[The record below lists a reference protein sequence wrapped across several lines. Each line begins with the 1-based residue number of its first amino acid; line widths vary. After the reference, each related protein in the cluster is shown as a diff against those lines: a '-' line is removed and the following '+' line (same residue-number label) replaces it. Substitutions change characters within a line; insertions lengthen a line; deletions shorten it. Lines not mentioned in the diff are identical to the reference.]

1 MPSLTD
7 RIKIIQVGAGAMGRL
22 WLDVL
27 AGSADVE
34 LVGLVDIDLSAAQ
47 LSAAGA
53 GLPNVALARS
63 LPELLD
69 LVAADAVLNVTVPE
83 AHAEVS
89 ITALLHG
96 LAVLCEKPLADT
108 LAAALSMIAAAEVG
122 GRLLMVSQSR
132 RYWRNLDA
140 LRGQIAQLGR
150 LGLVQ
155 CSFFKAPHF
164 GGFREEMAYPLLTD
178 MAIHQFDLARD
189 LIGSE
194 PAAVYC
200 ESFNPSGSWY
210 AGDAAANV
218 AVDFADGTRFVFTGS
233 WCSPGLETSWN
244 GSWRI
249 SAAGGTALWDGDY
262 APVAQTADGEQIP
275 AEPGTEPEQIAG
287 SLAEFVTALRTG
299 AAPSGEAHSNVMSL
313 AMVEGAIRSAQTR
326 RRVVLGDLLDDAY
339 SQALAS
345 EQRPEL
351 AAALASWPS
360 LHEVIGNAS
369 RVVSAGELKGELR

>member
-1 MPSLTD
+1 MPSPTK

-27 AGSADVE
+27 AGAADVE

-53 GLPNVALARS
+53 GLPDVALARS

-69 LVAADAVLNVTVPE
+69 RVAADAVLNVTVPE

-132 RYWRNLDA
+132 RYWRNLTA
-140 LRGQIAQLGR
+140 LRTQLARLGR
-150 LGLVQ
+150 LRLVQ

-164 GGFREEMAYPLLTD
+164 GGFREEMAYPLLGD
-178 MAIHQFDLARD
+178 MAIHQFDLARE
-189 LIGSE
+189 LIGTE
-194 PAAVYC
+194 PVSVSC

-218 AVDFADGTRFVFTGS
+218 AVDFADGARFVFTGS

-275 AEPGTEPEQIAG
+275 AEPGTGPEQIAG

-299 AAPSGEAHSNVMSL
+299 VAPSGEAHSNIMSL
-313 AMVEGAIRSAQTR
+313 AMVEGAIMSAQTR
-326 RRVVLGDLLDDAY
+326 RRVLLGDLLDDAY
-339 SQALAS
+339 RQALAS

-360 LHEVIGNAS
+360 LHEMIGNAS
-369 RVVSAGELKGELR
+369 RAVPAGGLKGELR

>member
-34 LVGLVDIDLSAAQ
+34 LVGLVDVDLSAAQ
-47 LSAAGA
+47 RSAAGA

>member
-1 MPSLTD
+1 MPSPTE

-53 GLPNVALARS
+53 GLPDVALARS
-63 LPELLD
+63 LPELRD
-69 LVAADAVLNVTVPE
+69 WVAADAVLNVTVPE

-89 ITALLHG
+89 ITALLRG
-96 LAVLCEKPLADT
+96 LAVLCEKPLADS

-132 RYWRNLDA
+132 RYWRNLTA
-140 LRGQIAQLGR
+140 LRTQLARLGR

-164 GGFREEMAYPLLTD
+164 GGFREEMAYPLLGD
-178 MAIHQFDLARD
+178 MAIHQFDLARE
-189 LIGSE
+189 LIGTE
-194 PAAVYC
+194 PVSVSC

-275 AEPGTEPEQIAG
+275 AEPGTGPEQIAG
-287 SLAEFVTALRTG
+287 SLAEFVNALRTG

-313 AMVEGAIRSAQTR
+313 AMVEGAIMSAQTR

-339 SQALAS
+339 RQALAS

-360 LHEVIGNAS
+360 LHEMIGNAS
-369 RVVSAGELKGELR
+369 RAVPAGGLKGELR

>member
-1 MPSLTD
+1 MPSPSE

-27 AGSADVE
+27 AGSADME

-53 GLPNVALARS
+53 GLPDVALARS

-69 LVAADAVLNVTVPE
+69 WVAADAVLNVTVPE

-89 ITALLHG
+89 IAALLHG

-132 RYWRNLDA
+132 RYWRNLTA
-140 LRGQIAQLGR
+140 LRTQLARLGR

-164 GGFREEMAYPLLTD
+164 GGFREEMAYPLLGD
-178 MAIHQFDLARD
+178 MAIHQFDLARE
-189 LIGSE
+189 LIGTE
-194 PAAVYC
+194 PVSVSC

-275 AEPGTEPEQIAG
+275 AEPGTGPEQIAG

-313 AMVEGAIRSAQTR
+313 AMVECAIQSAQTR
-326 RRVVLGDLLDDAY
+326 RRVVLGDLLDEAY
-339 SQALAS
+339 RQALAS

-351 AAALASWPS
+351 AAALTSWPS

-369 RVVSAGELKGELR
+369 RAVPAGGLKGELR

>member
-1 MPSLTD
+1 MPSPTE

-27 AGSADVE
+27 ADSADVE

-47 LSAAGA
+47 RSAADA
-53 GLPNVALARS
+53 GLPNVTLARS

-69 LVAADAVLNVTVPE
+69 RVAADAVLNVTVPE

-140 LRGQIAQLGR
+140 LRSQITRLGR

-164 GGFREEMAYPLLTD
+164 GGFREEMAYPLLKD

-200 ESFNPSGSWY
+200 ESFNPSWSWY

-287 SLAEFVTALRTG
+287 SLAEFVRALRTG
-299 AAPSGEAHSNVMSL
+299 DTPSGEAHSNVLSL
-313 AMVEGAIRSAQTR
+313 SMVEAAIRSAVDGQ
-326 RRVVLGDLLDDAY
+326 RVMIAGLLEDAY
-339 SQALAS
+339 REAIGAS
-345 EQRPEL
+345 QRPEV
-351 AAALASWPS
+351 AAALAQWPS
-360 LHEVIGNAS
+360 VYAVVGN
-369 RVVSAGELKGELR
+369 SARATAGAILKGEQR

>member
-1 MPSLTD
+1 MPSPSE

-34 LVGLVDIDLSAAQ
+34 LVGLVDLDLSAAQ

-53 GLPNVALARS
+53 GLPDVALARS

-69 LVAADAVLNVTVPE
+69 WVAADAVLNVTVPE

-132 RYWRNLDA
+132 RYWRNLTA
-140 LRGQIAQLGR
+140 LRTQLARLGR

-164 GGFREEMAYPLLTD
+164 GGFREEMAYPLLGD
-178 MAIHQFDLARD
+178 MAIHQFDLARE
-189 LIGSE
+189 LIGTE
-194 PAAVYC
+194 PVSVSC

-249 SAAGGTALWDGDY
+249 SAAGGTALWDGDF
-262 APVAQTADGEQIP
+262 APVAQTADGQQIP
-275 AEPGTEPEQIAG
+275 AEPGTGPEQIAG
-287 SLAEFVTALRTG
+287 SLAEFVNALRTG

-313 AMVEGAIRSAQTR
+313 AIVEAAIMSAQTR
-326 RRVVLGDLLDDAY
+326 RRIVLGDLLDDAY
-339 SQALAS
+339 RQALAS

-369 RVVSAGELKGELR
+369 RAVPAGGLKGELR

>member
-1 MPSLTD
+1 MPSPSE

-53 GLPNVALARS
+53 GLPDVALARS

-69 LVAADAVLNVTVPE
+69 WVAADAVLNVTVPE

-132 RYWRNLDA
+132 RYWRNLNA
-140 LRGQIAQLGR
+140 LRTQFARLGR

-164 GGFREEMAYPLLTD
+164 GGFREEMAYPLLD
-178 MAIHQFDLARD
+178 GHGDPPVR
-189 LIGSE
+189 
-194 PAAVYC
+194 
-200 ESFNPSGSWY
+200 SGPRPDRHR
-210 AGDAAANV
+210 AGL
-218 AVDFADGTRFVFTGS
+218 
-233 WCSPGLETSWN
+233 GL
-244 GSWRI
+244 
-249 SAAGGTALWDGDY
+249 
-262 APVAQTADGEQIP
+262 
-275 AEPGTEPEQIAG
+275 
-287 SLAEFVTALRTG
+287 LRVVQ
-299 AAPSGEAHSNVMSL
+299 PKRELV
-313 AMVEGAIRSAQTR
+313 R
-326 RRVVLGDLLDDAY
+326 RRRGRQRGCRLRGRHSVRVYRQLVQSWSGNVLEW
-339 SQALAS
+339 QLAN
-345 EQRPEL
+345 QRGRR
-351 AAALASWPS
+351 
-360 LHEVIGNAS
+360 H
-369 RVVSAGELKGELR
+369 SAVGR

>member
-1 MPSLTD
+1 MPSPTE

-53 GLPNVALARS
+53 GLVDVALARS

-69 LVAADAVLNVTVPE
+69 RVAADAVLNVTVPE

-132 RYWRNLDA
+132 RYWRNLTA
-140 LRGQIAQLGR
+140 LRTQLARLGR

-164 GGFREEMAYPLLTD
+164 GGFREEMAYPLLGD
-178 MAIHQFDLARD
+178 MAIHQFDLARE
-189 LIGSE
+189 LIGTE
-194 PAAVYC
+194 PVSVSC

-275 AEPGTEPEQIAG
+275 AEPGTGPEQIAG
-287 SLAEFVTALRTG
+287 SLAEFVNALRTG

-313 AMVEGAIRSAQTR
+313 AMVEGAIMSAQTR

-339 SQALAS
+339 RQALAS

-369 RVVSAGELKGELR
+369 RVVSAGELKGEHR

>member
-1 MPSLTD
+1 MRVPSE

-22 WLDVL
+22 WLDVV

-34 LVGLVDIDLSAAQ
+34 LVGLVDLDLGAAQRSAA
-47 LSAAGA
+47 SA
-53 GLPNVALARS
+53 GLPDVALARS

-69 LVAADAVLNVTVPE
+69 RMTADAVLNVTVPE

-108 LAAALSMIAAAEVG
+108 LAAALSMIAASEVG

-132 RYWRNLDA
+132 RYWRNLTA
-140 LRGQIAQLGR
+140 LRAQLAR
-150 LGLVQ
+150 LGPLGFVQ

-164 GGFREEMAYPLLTD
+164 GGFREEMAYPLLGD
-178 MAIHQFDLARD
+178 MAIHQFDLARE

-194 PAAVYC
+194 PVSVYC
-200 ESFNPSGSWY
+200 ESFNPSWSWY
-210 AGDAAANV
+210 AGDAAADV
-218 AVDFADGTRFVFTGS
+218 AIDFADGARFVFTGS
-233 WCSPGLETSWN
+233 WCSSGLETSWN

-249 SAAGGTALWDGDY
+249 SGAGGTALWDGDHV
-262 APVAQTADGEQIP
+262 PVAETADGEQIP

-287 SLAEFVTALRTG
+287 SLAEFVDALRTG
-299 AAPSGEAHSNVMSL
+299 ATPSGEAHSNVMSL

-326 RRVVLGDLLDDAY
+326 RRVVLGDLLDEAY
-339 SQALAS
+339 RQALTA

-351 AAALASWPS
+351 AAALASWAS
-360 LHEVIGNAS
+360 VHDAIGNAS
-369 RVVSAGELKGELR
+369 RAAPAGELKGELR

>member
-1 MPSLTD
+1 MPSPRE
-7 RIKIIQVGAGAMGRL
+7 RIKIIQVGAGVMGRL
-22 WLDVL
+22 WLDVV

-34 LVGLVDIDLSAAQ
+34 LVGLVDIDLSVAQ
-47 LSAAGA
+47 RSAAGA
-53 GLPNVALARS
+53 GLPDVALARS

-69 LVAADAVLNVTVPE
+69 RVAADAVLNVTVPE

-140 LRGQIAQLGR
+140 LRGQIARLGR

-155 CSFFKAPHF
+155 CTFFKAPHF
-164 GGFREEMAYPLLTD
+164 GGFREEMAYPLLKD

-189 LIGSE
+189 LIASE
-194 PAAVYC
+194 PEAVYC
-200 ESFNPSGSWY
+200 ESFNPAWSWF
-210 AGDAAANV
+210 AGDAAAQ
-218 AVDFADGTRFVFTGS
+218 AVFEFAGGTRFAFTGT

-244 GSWRI
+244 GSWRV
-249 SAAGGTALWDGDY
+249 SGEGGTATWDGDHP
-262 APVAQTADGEQIP
+262 PVAEAADGTPIP
-275 AEPGTEPEQIAG
+275 AVLGTGSEQIAG
-287 SLAEFVTALRTG
+287 SLAEFVAALRAG
-299 AAPSGEAHSNVMSL
+299 SVPAAEAHSNMMSL
-313 AMVEGAIRSAQTR
+313 AMVEGAIRSTQTR

-339 SQALAS
+339 RQALAA

-351 AAALASWPS
+351 AAALASWAS
-360 LHEVIGNAS
+360 VHDVTGNA
-369 RVVSAGELKGELR
+369 RRAVPAGELKGELR

>member
-1 MPSLTD
+1 MPLPTD

-34 LVGLVDIDLSAAQ
+34 LVGLVDIDMSAAQ

-53 GLPNVALARS
+53 GLPDVALARS

-108 LAAALSMIAAAEVG
+108 LAAALPMIAAAEVG

-164 GGFREEMAYPLLTD
+164 GGFREEMAYPLLKD

-313 AMVEGAIRSAQTR
+313 AMVEGAIHSAQTR
-326 RRVVLGDLLDDAY
+326 RRVVLGDLLEDAY
-339 SQALAS
+339 RQALVA

-369 RVVSAGELKGELR
+369 RAVSAGELKGELR

>member
-1 MPSLTD
+1 MPSPTD

-47 LSAAGA
+47 FSAAGA
-53 GLPNVALARS
+53 GLPDVALARS

-69 LVAADAVLNVTVPE
+69 WVAADAVLNVTVPE
-83 AHAEVS
+83 AHAKVS

-132 RYWRNLDA
+132 RYWRNLTA
-140 LRGQIAQLGR
+140 LRTQLARLGR

-164 GGFREEMAYPLLTD
+164 GGFREEMAYPLLGD
-178 MAIHQFDLARD
+178 MAIHQFDLARE
-189 LIGSE
+189 LIGTE
-194 PAAVYC
+194 PVSVSC

-218 AVDFADGTRFVFTGS
+218 AVDFADGTRFAFTGS

-275 AEPGTEPEQIAG
+275 AEPGTGPEQIAG

-299 AAPSGEAHSNVMSL
+299 AAPWGEAHSNVMSL
-313 AMVEGAIRSAQTR
+313 AMVEGAIMSAQTR

-339 SQALAS
+339 RQALAS